1 MKDKTKAL
9 FNWDEED
16 DDTNIADD
24 TRGDQET
31 GISRSQRL
39 ANRIIEALKA
49 HSGKAPD
56 RDSLQRMAGIKRRS
70 FIAALKE
77 LISNTLVVREGHG
90 CKGSPFRYRLKEGVP
105 INSFAHYLALRI
117 LPL

>member
-49 HSGKAPD
+49 HTGRNPT
-56 RDSLQRMAGIKRRS
+56 RDELRKLAGAKRKS
-70 FIAALKE
+70 FIAALK
-77 LISNTLVVREGHG
+77 TLLTQKIVLREGQG
-90 CKGSPFRYRLKEGVP
+90 SKGSPFRYKC
-105 INSFAHYLALRI
+105 A
-117 LPL
+117 